1 MDADNFIEFLNQFSI
16 IWSEIDNS
24 TKELF
29 IHKYLN
35 DELSVGVF
43 TDLSLENP
51 NSVVLTY
58 NTSSSN
64 RIVTIELNHKLED
77 VSNQIEAFLESV

>member
-1 MDADNFIEFLNQFSI
+1 MEADNFTEFLNQCSI

-24 TKELF
+24 TKELY

-35 DELSVGVF
+35 DDLGVGVF

-64 RIVTIELNHKLED
+64 RIFTIELNHKLDD
-77 VSNQIEAFLESV
+77 VSDQVEAFLKSV